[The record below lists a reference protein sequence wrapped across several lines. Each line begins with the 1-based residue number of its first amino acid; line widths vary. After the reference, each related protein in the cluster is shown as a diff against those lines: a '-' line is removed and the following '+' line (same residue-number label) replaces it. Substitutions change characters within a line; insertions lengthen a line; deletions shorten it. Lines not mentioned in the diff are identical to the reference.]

1 MGGTLSCAG
10 DKRGQYAEDRI
21 PYGAP
26 MVKPVEDGTTIK
38 EVQTGTT
45 EITGTKLYFF
55 SLSIGC

>member
-55 SLSIGC
+55 S